1 MEKVMKNKLD
11 EKLESEKENR
21 KYIAI
26 ISFLRKIIRVFFT
39 LFFNIYI
46 LQIAGGDLNFVIK
59 YTIFS
64 VFVEVIIYFVI
75 LKVINSKNIKY
86 MYRSS
91 FIMLLLCIALLIGFK
106 ENIIKYIYL
115 FKTLEKIT
123 EHLYALPYEL
133 MIIQSNNKKTMSNY
147 IANLNILTSISTILT
162 PVLSGFI
169 IEKFS
174 YYMLFVILMIEV
186 IVILFISFKIKD
198 FEMTDKKF
206 ELKKF
211 FKVIKDKKHM
221 HDIYNCMFFRRIS
234 SQGAIVELL
243 PIVLFFNLKTE
254 LDFGIYNSI
263 FAVIAIVSLEVLK
276 IINTKKIK
284 KKSLK
289 NLLFVPMS
297 IVIFLASLVMIY
309 NTNFITLMI
318 YYILMNSFGAIIE
331 SESCSLVYESIRLGS
346 IEKYKKEHVFTYN
359 LYMTFGKIISY
370 VLVYI
375 LYNYFNNVNILSI
388 SICILMFFLIISS
401 MYLKRVDKYIARYG
415 K

>member
-1 MEKVMKNKLD
+1 MNKVDKMEKVMKNKLD

-64 VFVEVIIYFVI
+64 VFVEFIIYFVI

-133 MIIQSNNKKTMSNY
+133 MIIQSINKKTLSNY
-147 IANLNILTSISTILT
+147 IANLNILTSISIILT

-174 YYMLFVILMIEV
+174 YYMLFVILIIEV

-263 FAVIAIVSLEVLK
+263 FSVS
-276 IINTKKIK
+276 
-284 KKSLK
+284 
-289 NLLFVPMS
+289 FP
-297 IVIFLASLVMIY
+297 
-309 NTNFITLMI
+309 
-318 YYILMNSFGAIIE
+318 
-331 SESCSLVYESIRLGS
+331 
-346 IEKYKKEHVFTYN
+346 
-359 LYMTFGKIISY
+359 
-370 VLVYI
+370 
-375 LYNYFNNVNILSI
+375 
-388 SICILMFFLIISS
+388 
-401 MYLKRVDKYIARYG
+401 
-415 K
+415 